1 MSDHTNTPWALGVDG
16 VGDIFD
22 ADNRS
27 IAKTDAWNVSTHRT
41 PRENRANAAFI
52 VNAVNSHDAL
62 VKALK
67 NARNCIDTL
76 IVNSPDKKKRRNL
89 GEFILEIDGALASI
103 KELT

>member
-1 MSDHTNTPWALGVDG
+1 MSNHTPTPWVLGVDG

-52 VNAVNSHDAL
+52 VKTVNSHDAL
-62 VKALK
+62 VAALQFIADGYDNQDVNHVDFRVKAYRVALDALK
-67 NARNCIDTL
+67 T
-76 IVNSPDKKKRRNL
+76 
-89 GEFILEIDGALASI
+89 I
-103 KELT
+103 KAPS